1 MGHYLFVLCL
11 LLFLITN
18 SPFPM
23 PNSPCQFPIP
33 HSPFPI
39 FMIDREEVRKVAN
52 LARLELTPEEEEQ
65 FTSQLN
71 GILDYFEQL
80 SELDT
85 SNVEPTTRAIDV
97 SNVMRADDLQPFANG
112 ESILQ
117 GAPDRDGEF
126 FKVPKIM

>member
-1 MGHYLFVLCL
+1 
-11 LLFLITN
+11 
-18 SPFPM
+18 M
-23 PNSPCQFPIP
+23 PNSQFPITD
-33 HSPFPI
+33 SQLQI

-97 SNVMRADDLQPFANG
+97 SNVMRSDDLQPFANK